1 MFPSCSLRVPE
12 PCSLVF
18 PPCSRV
24 PTVFPPCSLDSVPS
38 CSLVFPRVPTVFPPC
53 SLSPPSL
60 VFPVNPPPYR
70 RGGVHVN
77 GRSERNVLEARR
89 IVSSVRYVAAGSFAC
104 RYGFALTK
112 LVDANGRPSVSDRV
126 SVT

>member
-1 MFPSCSLRVPE
+1 MCVPFVFPSCSRT
-12 PCSLVF
+12 VF
-18 PPCSRV
+18 PRV
-24 PTVFPPCSLDSVPS
+24 PTVFPCSHRVPTVFPRL

-60 VFPVNPPPYR
+60 VFPVFPPPYR
-70 RGGVHVN
+70 RGGEHGN
-77 GRSERNVLEARR
+77 GRSERNALEARR
-89 IVSSVRYVAAGSFAC
+89 IVSSVRYVAAGSFAS
-104 RYGFALTK
+104 RYGFVLTK